1 MYDFRVI
8 PRPTADPVDDPM
20 FRMWLS
26 AVARGFHQP
35 RLHENKI
42 AAEARLCLAEGW
54 SLRGVYTTG
63 NPAPAISDDEPVA
76 TFAEWRGELSLGD
89 GRTVPLH
96 QISDVTVR
104 PTHRRQ
110 GLLRRLMQDSLA
122 AAQRNDIPVAA
133 LTVTEATIYGR
144 FGFGPATFHHSIE
157 VDAGP
162 RFALDH
168 TAGGTVEYVTMSG
181 LAEIAE
187 HVFDAFHRQH
197 PGSVRRHPQRSR
209 VITGALDRE
218 TYEPSTQ
225 VRAAA
230 HWDDD
235 GVVDGYLTW
244 RYVGEFTHQQIEII
258 DLIAT
263 TDQAHLALWSF
274 IGSFDLVEKV
284 RWPRAPIDDPLPWAM
299 RDRRGYAING
309 SSDDLWLRVLDPAT
323 VFTARRYRH
332 DGQCSFQV
340 IDPLGI
346 ADGSWRLE
354 VTDGIPSMTPIPEGS
369 ADLDVDVAALG
380 SLLVGGVRA
389 GALAA
394 AGLLRGTPEHVADLD
409 LLLYT
414 PRAPRS
420 VTPF

>member
-8 PRPTADPVDDPM
+8 PPPDADPVDDPV
-20 FRMWLS
+20 FRTWLG
-26 AVARGFHQP
+26 AVARGFHQS
-35 RLHENKI
+35 RLSENKI
-42 AAEARLCLAEGW
+42 AAEARLCRAEGW

-89 GRTVPLH
+89 DRAVPVH

-110 GLLRRLMQDSLA
+110 GLLRRLMHDSLT
-122 AAQRNDIPVAA
+122 AAQQGGIPIAA

-168 TAGGTVEYVTMSG
+168 SPGGTVEYLTMPG
-181 LAEIAE
+181 LAEVANA
-187 HVFDAFHRQH
+187 VFDAFHRGQA
-197 PGSVRRHPQRSR
+197 GSVRRDPQRSR

-218 TYEPSTQ
+218 TYEPSTH

-230 HWDDD
+230 HWDED
-235 GVVDGYLTW
+235 GVLDGYLTW
-244 RYVGEFTHQQIEII
+244 RYVGEFTRQQIQIV

-263 TDQAHLALWSF
+263 NDRAHLALWAF

-284 RWPRAPIDDPLPWAM
+284 RWARAPIDDPLPWAM
-299 RDRRGYAING
+299 RDRRGYAITG
-309 SSDDLWLRVLDPAT
+309 TSDDLWLRVLDPAA
-323 VFTARRYRH
+323 VFTARRYRR
-332 DGQCSFQV
+332 DGQCSFHV

-346 ADGSWRLE
+346 ADGAWQLE
-354 VTDGIPSMTPIPEGS
+354 VTDGVPVMTRIPDE
-369 ADLDVDVAALG
+369 AAQLEVDVAALG
-380 SLLVGGVRA
+380 PLLVGGVRTS
-389 GALAA
+389 ALAA
-394 AGLLRGTPEHVADLD
+394 AGLLRGTAEQLDELD
-409 LLLYT
+409 LLLHT
-414 PRAPRS
+414 PRSPRS
-420 VTPF
+420 LTPF